1 MRIALAVG
9 HAAGVGPEL
18 AAKLLADPA
27 LAAQDVVV
35 VGSADVLVMGARHA
49 GVTLDL
55 PRLPADT
62 HPDRLPS
69 GHVLLDLANCGSWS
83 GSTAAS
89 R

>member
-1 MRIALAVG
+1 MGDV
-9 HAAGVGPEL
+9 AGVGPEL

-35 VGSADVLVMGARHA
+35 GSADVLAMGARNA

-89 R
+89 P